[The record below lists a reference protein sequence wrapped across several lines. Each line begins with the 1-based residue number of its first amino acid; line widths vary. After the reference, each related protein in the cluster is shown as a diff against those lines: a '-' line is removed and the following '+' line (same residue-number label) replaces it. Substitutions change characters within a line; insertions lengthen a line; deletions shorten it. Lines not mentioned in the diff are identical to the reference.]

1 MRSAFVGALTR
12 LAAEDPKVVL
22 LTGDLG
28 YGVFEDFQARFGDR
42 FVNTGIA
49 EQNLMGVATGLALT
63 GRTVFVYSIGNFPTF
78 RCLEQLRSDACY
90 HSANV
95 NVVANGGGFS
105 YGALGVSH
113 HATEDLAVLRALPG
127 TTVVA
132 PATDFETAEATRALA
147 RTPGVGYLRL
157 DKAGVPDAP
166 VPGESFALG
175 RARRLR
181 EGDDVALIATGSIV
195 GEALAAAE
203 QLAREGI
210 EARVVSMHTVKP
222 LDLDEVAAAAATG
235 AVVTVEEHVVHGG
248 LGGAVAE
255 ACMEMELLRPRGFA
269 RIGLK
274 DAFATVVGSQAYLR
288 SHYGMDATAIARTA
302 RAVIAGQPVGEP
314 A

>member
-1 MRSAFVGALTR
+1 VRAAFVGALTR
-12 LAAEDPKVVL
+12 LAAEDPRVML

-28 YGVFEDFQARFGDR
+28 YGVFEDFQARFGER
-42 FVNTGIA
+42 YLNVGIA
-49 EQNLMGVATGLALT
+49 EQNLMGVATGLALE

-90 HSANV
+90 HGANV

-105 YGALGVSH
+105 YGALGMSH

-132 PATDFETAEATRALA
+132 PASDWEAAEATRALA
-147 RTPGVGYLRL
+147 ARPGVGYLRL
-157 DKAGVPDAP
+157 DKAGVPDT
-166 VPGESFALG
+166 PGPDEVFSIG

-181 EGDDVALIATGSIV
+181 EGGDVTLIATGSIAA
-195 GEALAAAE
+195 EALAAAE
-203 QLAREGI
+203 RLALEGI
-210 EARVVSMHTVKP
+210 AARVVSMHTVKP

-235 AVVTVEEHVVHGG
+235 AVVTVEEHTVNGG

-255 ACMEMELLRPRGFA
+255 ACMEMDLRPRGFA
-269 RIGLK
+269 RIGLR
-274 DAFATVVGSQAYLR
+274 DTFSAVVGSQAYLR
-288 SHYGMDATAIARTA
+288 RHYGMDGTAIADAA
-302 RAVIAGQPVGEP
+302 RALLGSQAVGEP